1 MKLPELFIFDMDGLM
16 FDTERLFMNYLIDTA
31 SWYQYTITPELY
43 YNTIGCNGDVLK
55 KKMLSI
61 LGPDYPFEEISQI
74 VKGKIVTYALEN
86 ELPEK
91 EGLRPLLNYLNRK
104 KIPCCI
110 ASSSES
116 SLINTYLEKNQL
128 QSYFSFVVGGEQVR
142 KTKPEPDIFLKV
154 CDNFYISP
162 KNAFVLEDS
171 ENGILAAV
179 SAGIPVIC
187 VPDLKLPSY
196 ENLTQTLFTTS
207 SLNKVL
213 EILTDTI

>member
-162 KNAFVLEDS
+162 KNACVLEDS

-196 ENLTQTLFTTS
+196 EILTQTLFTTS